1 MTTNDDN
8 DTAQA
13 KLYQQNHKDDLPKLF
28 FTVYKKKLLKEMAK
42 RLFLHLVSLERNS
55 VKNENS
61 LK

>member
-13 KLYQQNHKDDLPKLF
+13 KLYQQNHKHDLPKLF